1 MPARPRAGDVAYRGN
16 PVRTRTATSYEVKRA
31 MDTQQ
36 ASTTL
41 LEPLRTAASA
51 LRRVP
56 GAGAVTRAT
65 EGALERIGAVSPQGR
80 RIAVY
85 TGAGVLGLAGV
96 VEWPIALTGAAV
108 AWLTQP
114 KPQDKPS
121 TSAGSGRTTRGRTAA
136 TQTRKS
142 AAPAKKA
149 TASAKKSTGQS
160 AKSTGP
166 ARKSTAQKK
175 TTSGRG
181 RSTARSGAT
190 ARRTSKTG

>member
-1 MPARPRAGDVAYRGN
+1 
-16 PVRTRTATSYEVKRA
+16 

-65 EGALERIGAVSPQGR
+65 EGALDKIGAVSPQGR

-85 TGAGVLGLAGV
+85 TGAGVLGVAGL
-96 VEWPIALTGAAV
+96 VEWPVALTGAAV

-114 KPQDKPS
+114 KPQDQPS
-121 TSAGSGRTTRGRTAA
+121 TSAGNGRTTSGTRGRTAA
-136 TQTRKS
+136 TRTWKS
-142 AAPAKKA
+142 TAPAKKS

-160 AKSTGP
+160 AKPTGP
-166 ARKSTAQKK
+166 AGKSTGQKK

-181 RSTARSGAT
+181 KSTARSGAT
-190 ARRTSKTG
+190 AGRSSKTG

>member
-1 MPARPRAGDVAYRGN
+1 
-16 PVRTRTATSYEVKRA
+16 

-56 GAGAVTRAT
+56 GAGVVTRAT
-65 EGALERIGAVSPQGR
+65 EGALDRIGAVSPQGR

-96 VEWPIALTGAAV
+96 VEWPVALTGAAV

-114 KPQDKPS
+114 KPEDRPT
-121 TSAGSGRTTRGRTAA
+121 TSARSGSTASGTRGRMTATLTKNTTA
-136 TQTRKS
+136 QT
-142 AAPAKKA
+142 KKA
-149 TASAKKSTGQS
+149 TALAKKATGQS
-160 AKSTGP
+160 AKSSGP
-166 ARKSTAQKK
+166 ASGSTVQRTA
-175 TTSGRG
+175 SAGRG
-181 RSTARSGAT
+181 RSTASDGSTAHRSSAT
-190 ARRTSKTG
+190 G

>member
-1 MPARPRAGDVAYRGN
+1 
-16 PVRTRTATSYEVKRA
+16 

-65 EGALERIGAVSPQGR
+65 EGALDRIGAVSPQGR

-114 KPQDKPS
+114 KPEDKPS
-121 TSAGSGRTTRGRTAA
+121 TSAGSGSTTSGTRGRTTAAQTKKATAQTKKA
-136 TQTRKS
+136 TQTVKK
-142 AAPAKKA
+142 ATAPAKKA
-149 TASAKKSTGQS
+149 TASARKSAGQS
-160 AKSTGP
+160 TKSSGPAKSTGRKT
-166 ARKSTAQKK
+166 ASAGRGKSTAR
-175 TTSGRG
+175 TGSTVR
-181 RSTARSGAT
+181 RSSAT
-190 ARRTSKTG
+190 G

>member
-1 MPARPRAGDVAYRGN
+1 
-16 PVRTRTATSYEVKRA
+16 

-65 EGALERIGAVSPQGR
+65 EGALDRIGAISPQGR

-114 KPQDKPS
+114 KPEDRPT
-121 TSAGSGRTTRGRTAA
+121 TSARSGSTPSGTRGRTTA
-136 TQTRKS
+136 TLTKNTTAQTKK
-142 AAPAKKA
+142 ATALAKKA
-149 TASAKKSTGQS
+149 TASTKKSTGQG
-160 AKSTGP
+160 AKSSGP
-166 ARKSTAQKK
+166 ASGSTGQKTTSTGRGKSTAR
-175 TTSGRG
+175 TGS
-181 RSTARSGAT
+181 A
-190 ARRTSKTG
+190 ARRSSATG